1 MESTETTQQ
10 QIGPWTVQAV
20 WAEAGPFPSEIH
32 ITATGDTGA
41 AGCGITNSV
50 LREVKL
56 IHPNPPESASAMNA
70 ALDSLR
76 TVRDYRS
83 DGNNSVNDDYLKA
96 LAAAFVAM
104 SKTSAT
110 EPVERMSYFLSDDV
124 SAIENHLAK
133 ARELGF
139 LE

>member
-10 QIGPWTVQAV
+10 IGPWSVRALWT
-20 WAEAGPFPSEIH
+20 EEGPFPSEIH
-32 ITATGDTGA
+32 ITATGDSGATGF
-41 AGCGITNSV
+41 GITNSV
-50 LREVKL
+50 LRDVKL
-56 IHPNPPESASAMNA
+56 IHPNPPEAASAMNA

-83 DGNNSVNDDYLKA
+83 DGNGPVNDDYLKA
-96 LAAAFVAM
+96 LSAAYVAM
-104 SKTSAT
+104 SKTTAT
-110 EPVERMSYFLSDDV
+110 EPAERMSYFLPDD
-124 SAIENHLAK
+124 STTIENHLAK

>member
-1 MESTETTQQ
+1 MESTETTQH
-10 QIGPWTVQAV
+10 IGPWTVRAV
-20 WAEAGPFPSEIH
+20 WTETGPFPSELH
-32 ITATGDTGA
+32 ITTDKPGA
-41 AGCGITNSV
+41 AEYGISNSV

-56 IHPNPPESASAMNA
+56 IHPNPPEAMSAMNA

-83 DGNNSVNDDYLKA
+83 DGDGPVNDDYLKA
-96 LAAAFVAM
+96 LAAAYVAM
-104 SKTSAT
+104 SKTSAAD
-110 EPVERMSYFLSDDV
+110 PVERMSYFLPDE
-124 SAIENHLAK
+124 SAVIENHLAK